1 MGCRKAWFKQLAV
14 RCDNRDDLPN
24 LFYRPWCRVAADPEQ
39 GSCSR
44 FQAGC
49 QRVAR
54 VQQFGARDMGKTG
67 FRQFCLAGIVKHLR
81 DLQNIAQLRPR
92 PVLHP
97 HVAVIPGRNGSGCCR
112 TRYIRRLKTA
122 MSSPTNSSPGPAA
135 DPLTPEPGQVSP
147 TSIGLN
153 VSRSRLGSPQAIRMP
168 VAMRTTTAFRVTHF
182 GLQCFRLQLENM
194 FRPGRPENRSD
205 HRFCDE
211 HGVLRRL
218 RGPQSSLV
226 RTWTVVMP
234 ILCGSIR
241 FLAMSSKNDD
251 FAGST
256 SAMSISLT

>member
-97 HVAVIPGRNGSGCCR
+97 PCRRDSGQKR
-112 TRYIRRLKTA
+112 
-122 MSSPTNSSPGPAA
+122 
-135 DPLTPEPGQVSP
+135 
-147 TSIGLN
+147 IGMLQDQIHQTLEDGY
-153 VSRSRLGSPQAIRMP
+153 VFPYQFLSRSRGRSVDAG
-168 VAMRTTTAFRVTHF
+168 ARTGVTHF
-182 GLQCFRLQLENM
+182 YRLECQPFAAGITTSNQNACGYEDNNRFPSYPFRFTVLSSSIGEHVQA
-194 FRPGRPENRSD
+194 RPARKPVRSS
-205 HRFCDE
+205 
-211 HGVLRRL
+211 VL
-218 RGPQSSLV
+218 
-226 RTWTVVMP
+226 
-234 ILCGSIR
+234 
-241 FLAMSSKNDD
+241 
-251 FAGST
+251 
-256 SAMSISLT
+256 